1 MIALKI
7 YLLAINA
14 AAFCAF
20 ALDKYKAVRGMWRIR
35 ESTLLGLS
43 FLGGAAGGYA
53 AMLLFRHKTRKGR
66 FAVGVPLMLA
76 AQAVLLLVWLAK

>member
-14 AAFCAF
+14 VAFCAF

-43 FLGGAAGGYA
+43 FIGGAAGGYA
-53 AMLLFRHKTRKGR
+53 AMMLFRHKTRKAY
-66 FAVGVPLMLA
+66 FAVGVPMMLA
-76 AQAVLLLVWLAK
+76 VQAVLLLVWLAN

>member
-1 MIALKI
+1 MTAVCV

-20 ALDKYKAVRGMWRIR
+20 ALDKYKAVHGMWRIR

-43 FLGGAAGGYA
+43 FIGGAAGGYA

-76 AQAVLLLVWLAK
+76 MQVVLLLVWLAN